1 MSYRIKEVNALI
13 SDMQC
18 FREALAST
26 NATYDANSHVLTLQN
41 GTTYQLIKS
50 GQMLKYKWQEPD
62 YQSSTHDISWWE
74 ELRLAYSA
82 AEKEKQE
89 ALLREKERVAKK
101 QKELAELTKRTNA
114 AIKNK
119 VDSNK
124 AAELEAERKAM
135 EAELADAE
143 ESQSNAEEVVA
154 RIQAAK
160 REIADSRVEEITKVA
175 TKLKYKTQINH
186 LTNKRKTRMKLT
198 W

>member
-13 SDMQC
+13 TDMQC
-18 FREALAST
+18 FREALASI
-26 NATYDANSHVLTLQN
+26 NATYDANSYVLTLQN

-50 GQMLKYKWQEPD
+50 GQMLKYKWREPD

-89 ALLREKERVAKK
+89 ALRREKERVAKK

-143 ESQSNAEEVVA
+143 ASQSNAEEVLA

>member
-1 MSYRIKEVNALI
+1 
-13 SDMQC
+13 
-18 FREALAST
+18 
-26 NATYDANSHVLTLQN
+26 
-41 GTTYQLIKS
+41 
-50 GQMLKYKWQEPD
+50 MLKYKWQEPD